1 MRPVASSILL
11 FILAALLPA
20 QQQNASSKTRP
31 GDNSNAQGNVLG
43 IKPEAVLDV
52 VKLKGVLSKIDL
64 AKRTITVSTGKEEDP
79 LELAFPQPAG
89 REQIKV
95 SKKVAREIG
104 KKKLRLEELEVG
116 SKINVQYY
124 SALGQVM
131 ELVVEETG
139 RG

>member
-1 MRPVASSILL
+1 MRPVALSILSL
-11 FILAALLPA
+11 VFAMLLSA

-31 GDNSNAQGNVLG
+31 GDNTNAQGNVLG
-43 IKPEAVLDV
+43 VKPEAVLDV
-52 VKLKGVLSKIDL
+52 VKLKGVVSKIDL
-64 AKRTITVSTGKEEDP
+64 AKRTITVSTGKEEEP
-79 LELAFPQPAG
+79 LELAFPQPSG

-104 KKKLRLEELEVG
+104 KKKMTLEELEVG
-116 SKINVQYY
+116 SKINLQYY

-131 ELVVEETG
+131 ELVVEEIG